1 MKTYSPK
8 PEHIERRWYVMDAN
22 GQVLGRLASEVATIL
37 RGKHKPMFAPHMD
50 TGDHVI
56 VINADKIELTG
67 NKGEDKYAYY
77 HSGYP
82 GGIRA
87 VQYKDLMERRPVAA
101 VEKAVKG
108 MLPKNSLGRQMV
120 KKLHVVPGGEHPHA
134 AQKPV
139 ALAVGE
145 RPTWDGLPTK
155 TSAPAPT
162 KAPAKAKPAA
172 KPEAAEEPKVSAT
185 PEAEEPKASATAEA
199 VEPKVTAKA
208 EAAKPKTTAAKRKTT
223 TAKSKSATP
232 KAKSTTAKSKSAT
245 AKAKSATAKAKSATT
260 KARTAKPKAEKA
272 ESNES
277 EE

>member
-8 PEHIERRWYVMDAN
+8 PDQIERRWYVVDAS

-37 RGKHKPMFAPHMD
+37 RGKHKPMYAPHMD

-67 NKGEDKYAYY
+67 NKGEDKYAYR

-82 GGIRA
+82 GGIKA
-87 VQYKDLMERRPVAA
+87 VRYKDLMATRPVAA

-134 AQKPV
+134 AQRPV

-145 RPTWDGLPTK
+145 RPPWDGLPDPRAKVVAKPSPKAKPESEGST
-155 TSAPAPT
+155 
-162 KAPAKAKPAA
+162 APAK
-172 KPEAAEEPKVSAT
+172 PK
-185 PEAEEPKASATAEA
+185 PKASS
-199 VEPKVTAKA
+199 
-208 EAAKPKTTAAKRKTT
+208 AKP
-223 TAKSKSATP
+223 
-232 KAKSTTAKSKSAT
+232 KSAT
-245 AKAKSATAKAKSATT
+245 AKAKSATAKARSATAKAKSA
-260 KARTAKPKAEKA
+260 TAKPKTAKPKT
-272 ESNES
+272 SKK
-277 EE
+277 EEE